1 MRLEPR
7 AVSLHTRKQGS
18 ARPPHRV
25 FLLQGVGVEC
35 TLGSWKSQ
43 GIGLHPQSLVPAP
56 LSLPLAPPS
65 APREP
70 FQKGWLFLVPQSKS
84 CTTVAWGRD
93 RWSARLGSLG
103 RTPRADPC
111 LQLFFYCLAQA
122 VKGAKGGGRPSTS
135 RGECPQQRLGADPG
149 GHQQALSS
157 VSVLL
162 FLSLLPR
169 WEPLRMPLKA
179 TMWIRPL
186 QAGGG
191 GGCRGGLGGAS
202 ALRAVECHA
211 CVYLLSQARPLG
223 PPQRSPWAHMPSVSD
238 KREKIATSEPPTFT

>member
-1 MRLEPR
+1 MNLELLVCPPGSR
-7 AVSLHTRKQGS
+7 GLPAPHT
-18 ARPPHRV
+18 V
-25 FLLQGVGVEC
+25 WGVGVEC

-43 GIGLHPQSLVPAP
+43 GIRLHPQSLVPAP
-56 LSLPLAPPS
+56 PSLPLAPPP

-84 CTTVAWGRD
+84 CTTIAWGRD

-122 VKGAKGGGRPSTS
+122 VKGAKGGGWPSTS

-149 GHQQALSS
+149 GHQRALSS
-157 VSVLL
+157 ADPVSVLL

-169 WEPLRMPLKA
+169 WEPLRTPLKA

-186 QAGGG
+186 QAGGRG
-191 GGCRGGLGGAS
+191 RAWRGVCPQGCGMPCMCLS
-202 ALRAVECHA
+202 AE
-211 CVYLLSQARPLG
+211 PG
-223 PPQRSPWAHMPSVSD
+223 PPAWS
-238 KREKIATSEPPTFT
+238 TSAFSMGSHAIGL